1 MNIFPALSIK
11 QKDTQGVLRTHQE
24 ANFLQNVVYKRHKR
38 RVKNQARTQLYVVR
52 VVQKDKNPSGSKL
65 YVVRVIQKAQKTC

>member
-24 ANFLQNVVYKRHKR
+24 ANFLQNVFYKR

-52 VVQKDKNPSGSKL
+52 VVQKDKNPSGSQL
-65 YVVRVIQKAQKTC
+65 YVVRVIQKTQKAC